1 MIRHASLGNFSPEM
15 VARVSP
21 FALYLLFLF
30 VGQCVNAL
38 PDTSTLNQ
46 DWKTSLQ
53 VSLYPVK
60 TLAVLA
66 AVCFYWR
73 SYEELSVSWCPTWR
87 QVALAVIIGL
97 LIYTAWV
104 RMDWPW
110 AIQGHG
116 NGYNPFQANGD
127 LGYTLAGV
135 RLFGAVVV
143 VPIIEELFWRSF
155 LLRYLISPQ
164 FQSVPLGSVTP
175 LSCIVTVLLFGVE
188 HDLWLAGMLAGLAYT
203 FVLYRTGNL
212 WACIVA
218 HAVTNL
224 LLGVHVLITGEWH
237 WW

>member
-1 MIRHASLGNFSPEM
+1 M
-15 VARVSP
+15 VARVLP

-30 VGQCVNAL
+30 AGQCVNAL

-46 DWKTSLQ
+46 DWRTSLQ
-53 VSLYPVK
+53 VWLYPVK

-66 AVCFYWR
+66 AICFYWP
-73 SYEELSVSWCPTWR
+73 SYEELSVRWCPTWR
-87 QVALAVIIGL
+87 QVVFAVITGL
-97 LIYTAWV
+97 LVYTAWV

-110 AIQGHG
+110 ATQGHV
-116 NGYNPFQANGD
+116 NGYNPFQGNGY
-127 LGYTLAGV
+127 LGSMLAGV

-155 LLRYLISPQ
+155 LLRYLISRQ
-164 FQSVPLGSVTP
+164 FQSVPLGTFTP

-203 FVLYRTGNL
+203 FVLYRTRKL

-218 HAVTNL
+218 HAATNL